1 MEMAMSHRSFAVIS
15 PASNAFWCPR
25 LRERSAP
32 QNRGHP
38 PCSRVMSSHVRSLE
52 PSLTNSTRLR
62 SEILP
67 AAISPSSLARSRREV
82 SGSTSSSL

>member
-15 PASNAFWCPR
+15 PASRAFWCPR

-38 PCSRVMSSHVRSLE
+38 PCSRVTRSLE